1 MYGENFFRPNG
12 LGCLNIVFIFNSMF
26 SKALLVILVL
36 IPFLVQAQVAN
47 RFDIVISEVMAD
59 PTPVVGLPNAEFIEI
74 KNISVTPYQLNGWKL
89 SDASS
94 TATITT
100 NFILQPDSVA
110 LLCSNSN
117 VTAFSVFGRTIG
129 VSSFPSL
136 DNDGDVLTLRSPQG
150 KVIHALNYTLDWY
163 QNEVKKEGGWS
174 LEMIDTRN
182 PCGGMTNWKASV
194 DPNGGTP
201 GKKNSVDGV
210 SNDTAPPQLLRTY
223 TLDSITLVALFNESL
238 DSTSATALSNYSF
251 SNNLVVSSVTPQPP
265 LFNSAVLK
273 LTMPLQ
279 KQTVYTLTVNNVKD
293 CKGNIIGVYN
303 KAKVGVAEE
312 ASRNDIVIN
321 EILFNPRPN
330 ANDYVELY
338 NRSNKIVDANKLF
351 IANRNSS
358 GVLNSIKK
366 ISEIPFYIF
375 PDDYIVVTE
384 DAISLQHEYLVSNPQ
399 NVLLLSSL
407 PSFPDD
413 KGTVVVTNSQGNVVD
428 EVAYSEKWHFALIN
442 NNEGIALERIDPNDS
457 SQKQSNWHSAAS
469 TAGYGTPG
477 YKNSQ
482 FKQTNSVNA
491 MIDVSPKVF
500 SPDND
505 GHDDIATINYQVS
518 EPGYVANVTIFDA
531 NGRMVRYLVKN
542 ALLGLRGSWNWD
554 GLNENGQKL
563 PLGNYIV
570 FTEIFNLHGNKKQF
584 KNTVALA
591 RRLN

>member
-1 MYGENFFRPNG
+1 
-12 LGCLNIVFIFNSMF
+12 MF
-26 SKALLVILVL
+26 SKTLLVLLLL
-36 IPFLVQAQVAN
+36 IPFFIQAQVAN
-47 RFDIVISEVMAD
+47 RFDIVITEIMAD
-59 PTPVVGLPNAEFIEI
+59 PSPAVSLPNAEFIEI
-74 KNISVTPYQLNGWKL
+74 KNTSVTPYQLNGWKL

-110 LLCSNSN
+110 ILCSNSN

-150 KVIHALNYTLDWY
+150 KVIHALNYTFDWY
-163 QNEVKKEGGWS
+163 QNEVKKDGGWS

-182 PCGGMTNWKASV
+182 PCGGMSNWKASV

-223 TLDSITLVALFNESL
+223 ALDSITVVALFNESL

-251 SNNLVVSSVTPQPP
+251 SNNLVVSSVTSQPP

-303 KAKVGVAEE
+303 KAKTGVAQE
-312 ASRNDIVIN
+312 ASRNDVVIN

-330 ANDYVELY
+330 AYDYVELY

-375 PDDYIVVTE
+375 PDDYIAVTE

-482 FKQTNSVNA
+482 FKQTKSVNA
-491 MIDVSPKVF
+491 MIEVSPKVF

-505 GHDDIATINYQVS
+505 GYDDIATINYQVS

-531 NGRMVRYLVKN
+531 NGRIVRYMVKN
-542 ALLGLRGSWNWD
+542 ALLGLKGSWNWD

-563 PLGNYIV
+563 PIGNYII
-570 FTEIFNLHGNKKQF
+570 FTEIFNLQGKKKQF
-584 KNTVALA
+584 KNTVVLA

>member
-1 MYGENFFRPNG
+1 
-12 LGCLNIVFIFNSMF
+12 MF
-26 SKALLVILVL
+26 SKTPLVLLLL
-36 IPFLVQAQVAN
+36 IPFFIQAQVAN
-47 RFDIVISEVMAD
+47 RFDIVITEIMAD
-59 PTPVVGLPNAEFIEI
+59 PSPAVSLPNAEFIEI

-110 LLCSNSN
+110 ILCSNSN

-150 KVIHALNYTLDWY
+150 KVIHALNYTFDWY
-163 QNEVKKEGGWS
+163 QNEVKKDGGWS

-182 PCGGMTNWKASV
+182 PCGGMSNWKASV

-223 TLDSITLVALFNESL
+223 ALDSITVVALFNESL

-251 SNNLVVSSVTPQPP
+251 SNNLVVSSVTSQPP

-303 KAKVGVAEE
+303 KAKTGVAQE
-312 ASRNDIVIN
+312 ASRNDVVIN

-330 ANDYVELY
+330 AYDYVELY

-375 PDDYIVVTE
+375 PDDYIAVTE

-407 PSFPDD
+407 PSLPDD
-413 KGTVVVTNSQGNVVD
+413 NGIIAITNSQGNVVD
-428 EVAYSEKWHFALIN
+428 EVSYSEKWHFALIN

-482 FKQTNSVNA
+482 FKQTKSVNA
-491 MIDVSPKVF
+491 MIEVSPKVF

-505 GHDDIATINYQVS
+505 GYDDIATINYQVS

-531 NGRMVRYLVKN
+531 NGRIVRYMVKN
-542 ALLGLRGSWNWD
+542 ALLGLKGSWNWD

-563 PLGNYIV
+563 PIGNYII
-570 FTEIFNLHGNKKQF
+570 FTEIFNLQGKKKQF
-584 KNTVALA
+584 KNTVVLA

>member
-1 MYGENFFRPNG
+1 
-12 LGCLNIVFIFNSMF
+12 MF
-26 SKALLVILVL
+26 SKTLLVILLL

-47 RFDIVISEVMAD
+47 RFDIVITEIMAD
-59 PTPVVGLPNAEFIEI
+59 PTPAVGLPNAEFVEI
-74 KNISVTPYQLNGWKL
+74 KNISLTPYQLNGWKL

-94 TATITT
+94 TASVTA
-100 NFILQPDSVA
+100 NYILQPDSVA
-110 LLCSNSN
+110 ILCSNSN
-117 VTAFSVFGRTIG
+117 VAAFSVFGRTIG
-129 VSSFPSL
+129 LSSFPSL

-150 KVIHALNYTLDWY
+150 KVIHALNYTIDWY
-163 QNEVKKEGGWS
+163 QNEVKKDGGWS

-182 PCGGMTNWKASV
+182 PCGGMSNWKASI
-194 DPNGGTP
+194 DPTGGTP
-201 GKKNSVDGV
+201 GTRNSVDGV

-223 TLDSITLVALFNESL
+223 ALDSITVVALFDESL
-238 DSTSATALSNYSF
+238 DSLSATALSNYSF
-251 SNNLVVSSVTPQPP
+251 SNNLVLSSVTPQLP
-265 LFNSAVLK
+265 LFNSVLLK
-273 LTMPLQ
+273 LSSPLQ
-279 KQTVYTLTVNNVKD
+279 KQTVYNLTVNKIRD
-293 CKGNIIGVYN
+293 CKGNVVGVYN
-303 KAKVGVAEE
+303 KAKAGVAQE

-330 ANDYVELY
+330 AYDYVELY
-338 NRSNKIVDANKLF
+338 NRSNKIVDANKLY

-358 GVLNSIKK
+358 GVLTSIKK
-366 ISEIPFYIF
+366 ISETPFYLF
-375 PDDYIVVTE
+375 PDDYIVLTE
-384 DAISLQHEYLVSNPQ
+384 DAFSLQHEYLVTNPQ
-399 NVLLLSSL
+399 IVLSLSSL

-482 FKQTNSVNA
+482 FKQTKSVNA
-491 MIDVSPKVF
+491 MIEVSPKVF

-505 GHDDIATINYQVS
+505 GYDDIATINYQVS
-518 EPGYVANVTIFDA
+518 EPGYVANVSIFDA
-531 NGRMVRYLVKN
+531 NGRIVRYMVKN
-542 ALLGLRGSWNWD
+542 ALLGLKGSWNWD

-563 PLGNYIV
+563 PIGNYII
-570 FTEIFNLHGNKKQF
+570 FTEIFNLQGKKKQF
-584 KNTVALA
+584 KNTVVLA

>member
-1 MYGENFFRPNG
+1 
-12 LGCLNIVFIFNSMF
+12 MF

-110 LLCSNSN
+110 ILCSNSN

-163 QNEVKKEGGWS
+163 QNEVKKDGGWS

-194 DPNGGTP
+194 DPTGGTP

-303 KAKVGVAEE
+303 KAKAGVAEE
-312 ASRNDIVIN
+312 ASRNDVVIN

-482 FKQTNSVNA
+482 FKQTSSVNA
-491 MIDVSPKVF
+491 MIEVSPKVF

>member
-1 MYGENFFRPNG
+1 
-12 LGCLNIVFIFNSMF
+12 MF
-26 SKALLVILVL
+26 SKTLLVILLL
-36 IPFLVQAQVAN
+36 IPFLVKAQVAN
-47 RFDIVISEVMAD
+47 RFDIVITEIMAD
-59 PTPVVGLPNAEFIEI
+59 PAPAVGLPNAEFVEI
-74 KNISVTPYQLNGWKL
+74 KNISLTPYQLNGWKL

-94 TATITT
+94 TASVTA
-100 NFILQPDSVA
+100 NYILQPDSVA
-110 LLCSNSN
+110 ILCSNSN
-117 VTAFSVFGRTIG
+117 VAAFSVFGRTIG
-129 VSSFPSL
+129 FSSFPSL

-150 KVIHALNYTLDWY
+150 KVIHALNYTIEWY
-163 QNEVKKEGGWS
+163 QNEVKKDGGWS

-182 PCGGMTNWKASV
+182 PCGGMSNWKASI
-194 DPNGGTP
+194 DPTGGTP
-201 GKKNSVDGV
+201 GRRNSVDGV

-223 TLDSITLVALFNESL
+223 ALDSITVVALFDESL
-238 DSTSATALSNYSF
+238 DSLSATALSNYSF
-251 SNNLVVSSVTPQPP
+251 SNNLVLSSVTPQLP
-265 LFNSAVLK
+265 LFNSVLLK
-273 LTMPLQ
+273 LSSPLQ
-279 KQTVYTLTVNNVKD
+279 KQTVYNLTVNNIRD
-293 CKGNIIGVYN
+293 CKGNVVGVYN
-303 KAKVGVAEE
+303 KAKAGVAQE

-330 ANDYVELY
+330 AYDYVELY

-351 IANRNSS
+351 ITNRNSS
-358 GVLNSIKK
+358 GVLTSIKK

-375 PDDYIVVTE
+375 PDDYIVLTE
-384 DAISLQHEYLVSNPQ
+384 DAISLQNEYLVTNQ
-399 NVLLLSSL
+399 QIVLSLSSL

-428 EVAYSEKWHFALIN
+428 EVSYSEKWHFALIN
-442 NNEGIALERIDPNDS
+442 NNEGIALERVDPNDS
-457 SQKQSNWHSAAS
+457 SQKQSNWHSASS

-482 FKQTNSVNA
+482 FKQTNAVNA

-505 GHDDIATINYQVS
+505 GYDDITTINYQVS

-563 PLGNYIV
+563 SIGTYII
-570 FTEIFNLHGNKKQF
+570 FTEIFNLQGGKRQF
-584 KNTVALA
+584 KNTVVLA
-591 RRLN
+591 RQLN